1 MKKYIKN
8 ITRTLGKLPLRGLV
22 GCLGLLLFASSC
34 QQQEYLNPS
43 AASETQVVSDAN
55 GLITLANGIQ
65 YRFSANGGV
74 YAMISANGLTTK
86 ELLVLNAGNTD
97 LDLLG
102 KGAGNV
108 QGNNAFVTSLWAQC
122 HLTKSNADIILKNIN
137 NVQDAGVKSGL
148 VAYASIFRAL
158 ALGTLAEFWERAPIG
173 TGENITFDSRDDVLK
188 EAIKTLENAAT
199 VLAANAPTSTFT
211 SRVANSVDMANTVQA
226 LIARYSLMLG
236 DNDKALAAANKVD
249 LTKKSAF
256 AYDDVTQNPVFFS
269 SFGNRNVTEPTGIAL
284 GLPDAIKPDARDK
297 RMGFYTQTAA
307 PAKNLGTGFFTAN
320 TAQIPVYLPGEI
332 TLIKAEALAR
342 KGTIDDAIAE
352 LNKVL
357 TKTTDVWGIG
367 AALPAYTGDKTA
379 TAVLTEIYKN
389 RCIELFMSGLRLE
402 DSRRFGRPAAG
413 TATAERNRNWYPYPL
428 NERQNNTSTPT
439 DPAL

>member
-1 MKKYIKN
+1 MAV
-8 ITRTLGKLPLRGLV
+8 T
-22 GCLGLLLFASSC
+22 SC

-43 AASETQVVSDAN
+43 SASETQVVNDVN

-65 YRFSANGGV
+65 FRYSANGAL

-108 QGNNAFVTSLWAQC
+108 QGNNAFVTSMWAQC
-122 HLTKSNADIILKNIN
+122 HLTKSNADIMLKNIN
-137 NVQDAGVKSGL
+137 KVSDPGFKSGL
-148 VAYASIFRAL
+148 TAYASIFRAL
-158 ALGTLAEFWERAPIG
+158 ALGTLAEFWEKAPIG
-173 TGENITFDSRDDVLK
+173 TGENIAFNTREEVLK
-188 EAIKTLENAAT
+188 EAITTLETAASA
-199 VLAANAPTSTFT
+199 LAAAAPTSAFT
-211 SRVANSVDMANTVQA
+211 GRVANSVDMPNTIQA

-249 LTKKSAF
+249 LTKKSGF

-269 SFGNRNVTEPTGIAL
+269 SFGNRNVTEPVNTAL
-284 GLPDAIKPDARDK
+284 GLTDVLKPAATDK
-297 RMGFYTQTAA
+297 RVAFYTQTAA

-320 TAQIPVYLPGEI
+320 TAQIPVYLPGEM
-332 TLIKAEALAR
+332 TLIKAEASAR
-342 KGTIDDAIAE
+342 KGDLVGAVAE

-367 AALPAYTGDKTA
+367 AALPAYSGPNTA
-379 TAVLTEIYKN
+379 DAILTEIYKN
-389 RCIELFMSGLRLE
+389 RCIELFMSGLKLE

-413 TATAERNRNWYPYPL
+413 TSTAERNRNWYPYPL
-428 NERQNNTSTPT
+428 NERQNNSSTPA